1 MRARAL
7 VLCVSAF
14 VVLFAMLGARFFP
27 PLMRDGKSISRRA
40 GFFALGYFVIALL
53 GGLALLVTSA

>member
-1 MRARAL
+1 M
-7 VLCVSAF
+7 
-14 VVLFAMLGARFFP
+14 LFAMLGARFFP

-53 GGLALLVTSA
+53 GGLSLLVTSA